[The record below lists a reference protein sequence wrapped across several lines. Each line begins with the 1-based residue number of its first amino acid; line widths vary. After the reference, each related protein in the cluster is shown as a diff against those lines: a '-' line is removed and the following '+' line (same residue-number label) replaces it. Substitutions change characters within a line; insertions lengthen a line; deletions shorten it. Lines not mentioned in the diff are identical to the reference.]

1 MANRNNMSKGGEED
15 MNNTL
20 EAAVTLEAE
29 GVVEAEV
36 ADLTGVEAVVDLI
49 TMDRMDIMVTA
60 MTGMDDIDW
69 GFF

>member
-1 MANRNNMSKGGEED
+1 MSKGGEEG

-60 MTGMDDIDW
+60 MTGMDGIDW